1 MIGERIESQ
10 QRFPFGAVFC
20 FAVAVVFVG
29 AAAAFRSPHPAV
41 FAVLPAA
48 VGAGLLLGRGRP
60 FRAEITREGLEIE
73 EPPLVLAYAD
83 IEAARMPGTPD
94 QARAPIQLFYDGGCV
109 LIPERLNV
117 RSGEL
122 FRFLLDQLPPSGSRD
137 LPPILARY
145 CAQQEARYGSDRV
158 FSYRARPQRIVTR
171 NRTAVAVCL
180 AGALAGLAWA
190 AAGAALGKEG
200 AGWIVCGIFMAV
212 LFGVFALAFGFATAG
227 PRIQNWRQ
235 SGLVI
240 GPEGLALVQGD
251 MRGELRWD
259 ELRDIRFRTK
269 PGFLAT
275 SPQLRGIH
283 LVVAG
288 ATITIADLYD
298 RPLDLIHERLLAGWK
313 PIDRFA

>member
-1 MIGERIESQ
+1 MIGERIESRR
-10 QRFPFGAVFC
+10 RFPFGAVFC
-20 FAVAVVFVG
+20 FAVAAVFAGVAV
-29 AAAAFRSPHPAV
+29 AARNLHPAV

-48 VGAGLLLGRGRP
+48 AGAGLLLGRGRP
-60 FRAEITREGLEIE
+60 FRAEVTRDGLEIE
-73 EPPLVLAYAD
+73 EPPLVLAYED
-83 IEAARMPGTPD
+83 IEAVHMPGKPD
-94 QARAPIQLFYDGGCV
+94 QAHAPIQLFYDGGWV
-109 LIPERLNV
+109 QIPQRV
-117 RSGEL
+117 SVHSGEL
-122 FRFLLDQLPPSGSRD
+122 FRFLLDRLPRSGSRD

-145 CAQQEARYGSDRV
+145 CERQEARYGSDRV
-158 FSYRARPQRIVTR
+158 FSYRARPRRIVTQQ
-171 NRTAVAVCL
+171 RTAVAVCL
-180 AGALAGLAWA
+180 AGALAGLAWV

-200 AGWIVCGIFMAV
+200 VGWIVCGIFMAV
-212 LFGVFALAFGFATAG
+212 LFGIFALAFGFATAG

-240 GPEGLALVQGD
+240 SPEGLALVQGD

-275 SPQLRGIH
+275 SPQLQGIH